1 MANSK
6 EKFQKAIRES
16 FEQLRNSC
24 EKKITKTQIINNAKF
39 EDGSSVGKTTLYA
52 KNTVTKEY
60 IHAQLLEE
68 LDNKIANI
76 ISDKPKSEQKKS
88 SKEIIE
94 EKRKKIKELELKN
107 SRLLAQV
114 VVMEN
119 SFENTVHRND
129 ENEIRNLEIN
139 LYIVSFLLNQ
149 KIGMGY
155 KGLNNIIK
163 NFEAKYHG
171 AEALDSAKE
180 QIQKMKND
188 IECSKITLVFG
199 RSTDS

>member
-6 EKFQKAIRES
+6 DKFQKAIRES
-16 FEQLRNSC
+16 LEQLQNSG
-24 EKKITKTQIINNAKF
+24 EKKITKTKIINNAKF

-52 KNTVTKEY
+52 KNTITKEY

-76 ISDKPKSEQKKS
+76 ITDKPKIKDEKS
-88 SKEIIE
+88 SEEIIE
-94 EKRKKIKELELKN
+94 DLKIKNKK
-107 SRLLAQV
+107 LLAQFV
-114 VVMEN
+114 EMED

-129 ENEIRNLEIN
+129 ENEIQNLEIN

-149 KIGMGY
+149 QIGRGY
-155 KGLNNIIK
+155 KELNNIIK
-163 NFEAKYHG
+163 KIEVKYHG
-171 AEALDSAKE
+171 TEVLKSAKE

-188 IECSKITLVFG
+188 IECSKITPIFG

>member
-1 MANSK
+1 
-6 EKFQKAIRES
+6 
-16 FEQLRNSC
+16 
-24 EKKITKTQIINNAKF
+24 
-39 EDGSSVGKTTLYA
+39 
-52 KNTVTKEY
+52 
-60 IHAQLLEE
+60 
-68 LDNKIANI
+68 
-76 ISDKPKSEQKKS
+76 
-88 SKEIIE
+88 
-94 EKRKKIKELELKN
+94 KN

-119 SFENTVHRND
+119 SFENTFHRND
-129 ENEIRNLEIN
+129 ENEIHNLEIN

-149 KIGMGY
+149 KIGIGY

-171 AEALDSAKE
+171 TEALKSAKE

-188 IECSKITLVFG
+188 IECSKITPIFG